1 MRTTVYDDVFR
12 TLAQKTPRVFISLIN
27 EVFGTRYSGEAKLEQ
42 LHNEFYKKE
51 GVVIT
56 DSIFKI
62 GKDRYHIEC
71 QSSRDGTI
79 SIRMVEYD
87 FLIGITEARGNRNY
101 EKVELPLSCVL
112 YLRSS
117 KNTPESLSIRIC
129 QEDRSMEY
137 VTKVVRLSDYTS
149 DSIAEKKLLI
159 MIPFFLFN
167 YEKKL
172 KSPKSRDEAMEAA
185 LNDCK
190 KLAETLNRLDEKEYT
205 KDELVDLKE
214 AFDKVNS
221 YLFKNDPGIAE
232 EAEKIMG
239 GNVYV
244 TRSEILRKEG
254 REEGREEGRS
264 EGIRGVIDIMLE
276 MNCSETDIISR
287 LMKTFGLSEE
297 EAKTRYDEYAASN
310 VIS

>member
-1 MRTTVYDDVFR
+1 MVSFSKPV
-12 TLAQKTPRVFISLIN
+12 PN
-27 EVFGTRYSGEAKLEQ
+27 
-42 LHNEFYKKE
+42 LH
-51 GVVIT
+51 GAIWACPQPAP
-56 DSIFKI
+56 
-62 GKDRYHIEC
+62 HIEC

-137 VTKVVRLSDYTS
+137 VTKVVKLSDYTS

-276 MNCSETDIISR
+276 MNCSETDIIAK
-287 LMKTFGLSEE
+287 LIKTFGLSEE